1 MRAGRTFQT
10 VRPPSSWLAIGG
22 AVIGAVIGALATWAT
37 TTGMRDTNHAASFRS
52 SPPAQ
57 RQGTPSGGQRRGVY
71 QKGHYDGG
79 HPVTRAQ
86 WATATDEQ
94 GPASAPG
101 VGDAGITPRV
111 QALQSRIE
119 QLQRQQRTLRSEL
132 RTVEEEL
139 KAGEAQAPYAYDVS
153 PGEWRNLAARSL
165 VKFRIPCDK
174 GMRVNPDG
182 ANFLGL
188 SPTDAATTVDALRR
202 SRERLWQV
210 ISPACTD
217 IVGDPFVAEL
227 LGQSGCQDLVAAA
240 ALKSNPAA
248 EREAM
253 RLVAEVRAGLREPP
267 SAQEATTLFSMYMAL
282 TGEGSLFEKDLAESF
297 GPEEAKRM
305 WHDFPCNIR
314 YN

>member
-1 MRAGRTFQT
+1 MRAGRTFRT

-22 AVIGAVIGALATWAT
+22 VLGAVIGAAATWT
-37 TTGMRDTNHAASFRS
+37 TMTGMRDVVHAASSRS
-52 SPPAQ
+52 VPPAQ
-57 RQGTPSGGQRRGVY
+57 RQGTPSAGQIRGVY
-71 QKGHYDGG
+71 EKGHYDGER
-79 HPVTRAQ
+79 PPTRTKV
-86 WATATDEQ
+86 ATATDEQ
-94 GPASAPG
+94 GPESASG
-101 VGDAGITPRV
+101 VRHAEITPSV

-139 KAGEAQAPYAYDVS
+139 KASEAQAPYAYDVS
-153 PGEWRNLAARSL
+153 PDEWRNLAARSL
-165 VKFRIPCDK
+165 VRFRIPCDE

-188 SPTDAATTVDALRR
+188 SPTDAATTIDALRR

-217 IVGDPFVAEL
+217 MVGDPFVAEL

-240 ALKSNPAA
+240 ASKSNPAA
-248 EREAM
+248 EREAS

-267 SAQEATTLFSMYMAL
+267 SAQEATTLLSMYMAL
-282 TGEGSLFEKDLAESF
+282 TEEGPLFEKDLAESF
-297 GPEEAKRM
+297 GPEEAKRI
-305 WHDFPCNIR
+305 WHDFPCSIS